1 MRIIQASLILALS
14 SAVQIGKY
22 DSKKDEAS
30 LAEISQQMDQA
41 QRNLE
46 QGSMGQQL
54 GLTKMVSVKMNFKDM
69 QKNLET
75 EINNISKEDGVAEE
89 TNQKNV
95 EQEFAQIKGEIK
107 KLHTASGRIVK
118 LEKDFELLDTADA
131 GNGKDEE
138 IDQMPGSLM
147 KVITKNQ
154 DAIKKLVADKKKA
167 DETKAK
173 AQEEADKKS
182 EESAMMIRN
191 TITPEDLEFN
201 WEAQD
206 AKI

>member
-1 MRIIQASLILALS
+1 
-14 SAVQIGKY
+14 
-22 DSKKDEAS
+22 
-30 LAEISQQMDQA
+30 
-41 QRNLE
+41 
-46 QGSMGQQL
+46 
-54 GLTKMVSVKMNFKDM
+54 
-69 QKNLET
+69 
-75 EINNISKEDGVAEE
+75 
-89 TNQKNV
+89 
-95 EQEFAQIKGEIK
+95 
-107 KLHTASGRIVK
+107 VK

>member
-69 QKNLET
+69 
-75 EINNISKEDGVAEE
+75 
-89 TNQKNV
+89 
-95 EQEFAQIKGEIK
+95 
-107 KLHTASGRIVK
+107 
-118 LEKDFELLDTADA
+118 
-131 GNGKDEE
+131 
-138 IDQMPGSLM
+138 
-147 KVITKNQ
+147 
-154 DAIKKLVADKKKA
+154 
-167 DETKAK
+167 
-173 AQEEADKKS
+173 
-182 EESAMMIRN
+182 
-191 TITPEDLEFN
+191 
-201 WEAQD
+201 
-206 AKI
+206 